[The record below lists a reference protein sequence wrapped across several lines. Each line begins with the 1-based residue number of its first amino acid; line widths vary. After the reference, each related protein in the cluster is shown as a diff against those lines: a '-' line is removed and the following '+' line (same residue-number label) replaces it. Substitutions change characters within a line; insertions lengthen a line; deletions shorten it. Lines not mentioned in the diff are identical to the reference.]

1 MIAKLKGLVDSIDED
16 FCVID
21 VNGVGYL
28 VFCSGR
34 TLGNLPG
41 VGEATTLMI
50 ETHVREDHIHL
61 FGFASEL
68 ERDWFKLVQTVQG
81 VGAKVALA
89 ILSAIGT
96 DELSNSIAAQDKTVV
111 GRATGVGPKLATR
124 IITEL
129 KDKVAKFAVT
139 RPVSALAG
147 SLNGDGA
154 KTAAAFQDNTDILD
168 AVSALVNLGY
178 RQTDAYM
185 AVSAVAL
192 ASEGDV
198 SVSDLIRLGLKELG

>member
-1 MIAKLKGLVDSIDED
+1 MIAKLKGLVDTIGED

-34 TLGNLPG
+34 TLGNLPSE
-41 VGEATTLMI
+41 GEATTLMI

-68 ERDWFKLVQTVQG
+68 EKDWFKLLQTVQG

-89 ILSAIGT
+89 ILSVVGI

-129 KDKVAKFAVT
+129 KDKVAKFAFSSAPAEN
-139 RPVSALAG
+139 RPSG
-147 SLNGDGA
+147 GA
-154 KTAAAFQDNTDILD
+154 APVAQGKATDVQD

-178 RQTDAYM
+178 RQTEAYM
-185 AVSAVAL
+185 AVSRVA
-192 ASEGDV
+192 ASREEETP
-198 SVSDLIRLGLKELG
+198 VSDLIRLGLKELAQ

>member
-147 SLNGDGA
+147 SLNGGGA
-154 KTAAAFQDNTDILD
+154 KTAAAFQDNTGILD

-192 ASEGDV
+192 ASEGDI

>member
-1 MIAKLKGLVDSIDED
+1 MIASLKGLVDHIGED
-16 FCVID
+16 SCIID
-21 VNGVGYL
+21 VGGVGYL

-34 TLGNLPG
+34 TLGNLPP
-41 VGEATTLMI
+41 VGEAVILMI

-61 FGFASEL
+61 FGFASET
-68 ERDWFKLVQTVQG
+68 EKDWFKLLQTVQG

-89 ILSAIGT
+89 ILSVIAI

-129 KDKVAKFAVT
+129 KDKVARFAVPPSGAEM
-139 RPVSALAG
+139 RR
-147 SLNGDGA
+147 DGLPPA
-154 KTAAAFQDNTDILD
+154 DIDNSGLQD

-178 RQTDAYM
+178 RQTEAYM
-185 AVSAVAL
+185 AVSTVARTM
-192 ASEGDV
+192 EGEAA
-198 SVSDLIRLGLKELG
+198 VSDLIRLGLKELGQ